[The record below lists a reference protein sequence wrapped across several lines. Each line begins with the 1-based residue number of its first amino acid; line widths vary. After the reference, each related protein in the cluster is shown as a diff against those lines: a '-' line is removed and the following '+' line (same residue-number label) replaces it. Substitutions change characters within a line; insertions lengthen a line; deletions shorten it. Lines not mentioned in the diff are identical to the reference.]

1 MALGDLRENEC
12 QNSYRSLRRARDER
26 TSPSYR
32 SVREERAAPTVPEE
46 VALRPSRRALR
57 RQREAVTDALRDGL
71 LVPRKPPQGT
81 YKRSVG
87 EERAHPPVGP

>member
-32 SVREERAAPTVPEE
+32 SVRESEQPQR
-46 VALRPSRRALR
+46 SLR
-57 RQREAVTDALRDGL
+57 RSLCDRQEGPSGASE
-71 LVPRKPPQGT
+71 
-81 YKRSVG
+81 KR
-87 EERAHPPVGP
+87 